1 MLNLLRKF
9 LIPYVF
15 NDKKIYLTIISTL
28 FFTIIYSFCSDDEF
42 QGWVETSL
50 NINKFEKDY
59 LINFFKKYSKNK
71 NKISFKEFLELPII
85 EKDNKFEIVD
95 EKKSDFKSKENI
107 KSKTILFYIYDLN
120 GTNFLT
126 LKQFLNM
133 PINANIVPKT
143 VFDQKSDI
151 KEISREDSK
160 IIKSYKRQTL
170 DSIRTTFDRLY
181 FSVIIQSNLGLG
193 DVFPASKRTRI
204 LLILQ
209 TFISY
214 IIIVVPYGSLV
225 SWG

>member
-1 MLNLLRKF
+1 MEQ
-9 LIPYVF
+9 I
-15 NDKKIYLTIISTL
+15 
-28 FFTIIYSFCSDDEF
+28 
-42 QGWVETSL
+42 
-50 NINKFEKDY
+50 
-59 LINFFKKYSKNK
+59 
-71 NKISFKEFLELPII
+71 
-85 EKDNKFEIVD
+85 
-95 EKKSDFKSKENI
+95 
-107 KSKTILFYIYDLN
+107 
-120 GTNFLT
+120 FLT

-133 PINANIVPKT
+133 PINANIIPKT
-143 VFDQKSDI
+143 VFDQKNNV